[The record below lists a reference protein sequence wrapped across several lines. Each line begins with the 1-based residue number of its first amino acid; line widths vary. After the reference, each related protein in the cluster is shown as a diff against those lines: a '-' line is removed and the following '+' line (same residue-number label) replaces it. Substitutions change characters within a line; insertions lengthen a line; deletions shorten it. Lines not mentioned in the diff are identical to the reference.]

1 MNQEHQMTIPANAV
15 NVATVQ
21 KTNPAQTARSQIAS
35 QPDPAESPFGKL
47 VSEIARQDHGPD
59 TSKS

>member
-1 MNQEHQMTIPANAV
+1 MTISANAV
-15 NVATVQ
+15 NVTTVQ

-35 QPDPAESPFGKL
+35 QPDPTESPFGKL
-47 VSEIARQDHGPD
+47 VSDIARQSHGPD